1 MNPLNKVGNEEFAVY
16 RNKPTV
22 MVFVVQYW
30 LSQLWTQ
37 FMQLRYVVWKIH
49 GFYGVW
55 TSKHI
60 GVARSRAYIPFK
72 SWFFSDHIKKMHK
85 LRS

>member
-37 FMQLRYVVWKIH
+37 FMQLRHVVWKFMAST
-49 GFYGVW
+49 GFEPVS
-55 TSKHI
+55 TSASQGQVLI
-60 GVARSRAYIPFK
+60 SRLSPDLF
-72 SWFFSDHIKKMHK
+72 
-85 LRS
+85 LTT